1 MALIW
6 LLSLALVGTASAD
19 YLQAYPSIVQ
29 VETIRPWGFWEQT
42 CAASILNSRYV
53 LSAASCFTASPSL
66 HRIRAGA
73 VFRNTSGIINYVDRV
88 TNYPRVNF
96 TNQVHDISVVR
107 LASVLMYSS
116 LIRQAAIPKPHT
128 IIPNGIVLAQG
139 GWGRSN
145 YSYSLS
151 VSQVRTVSASHCGV
165 NQPANQTTFNSTSN
179 VLCGILTQGFNV
191 SNADGGSPWIFGN
204 VTVGVVS
211 GVDLGNSPWSGIIA
225 TPIAYFTNW
234 ILRTAV

>member
-6 LLSLALVGTASAD
+6 LLSLALVGASSAN
-19 YLQAYPSIVQ
+19 YLQTYPSIVQ
-29 VETIRPWGFWEQT
+29 VETIQPSGFWEQT

-53 LSAASCFTASPSL
+53 LSAASCFSTSPSL

-73 VFRNTSGIINYVDRV
+73 ASRYSGGIINYVDSV
-88 TNYPRVNF
+88 TNYPTGNF

-107 LASVLMYSS
+107 LASVLTYNA
-116 LIRQAAIPKPHT
+116 LIQRAAIPEPQT

-139 GWGRSN
+139 GWGRGNS
-145 YSYSLS
+145 SYSLS
-151 VSQVRTVSASHCGV
+151 FAQVRTVSGSHCGV

-179 VLCGILTQGFNV
+179 VLCGTLTQGFNV
-191 SNADGGSPWIFGN
+191 SNADGGSPWFLGN

-211 GVDLGNSPWSGIIA
+211 GVDHGNSSWSGIIA

-234 ILRTAV
+234 IVRTAV